1 MALDFKTIR
10 DDGQSELLEI
20 LDTLQGRKCLVLD
33 TQLGGRLNH
42 ILADGSR
49 LLKENGVVFF
59 RELRAELGDFPI
71 ADGGDPDHILYLVR
85 PSIAHMKLIASQI
98 RTRIKQGAPEAFRYQ
113 VYFVPHKTLI
123 CEQVLE
129 DEHVLHHID
138 IGEYHLDLIPFDG
151 DLISLELESCF
162 VEYKLDGDATLLHSV
177 AQSLLKVQSFYGLIP
192 NIKSIGPAART
203 VCSKM
208 LRMRMEQFDAEDASA
223 ESEIDTLVLIDRE
236 VDLVSPLVTPL
247 TYEGLIDELIGI
259 SNGYIKVD
267 RSLIGDDKDGSTPG
281 DSSGVDAAKQRTK
294 VSVALNSNDQLYA
307 EVRDLNVEKLGSFLG
322 QKAKEIRGKYD
333 TFRANKDASITEIHD
348 FVKRIPGLTQNYKS
362 LNQHINITELI
373 KRTTDGSLFR
383 QRWNTERT
391 LLEGDACYDL
401 LEEMIAMQQPANDVL
416 RLLCLQSLT
425 NGGIKY
431 NKYDSLRKAIVQTY
445 GFHMIFALNAL
456 EKIGMLRRREMAW
469 MDSTS
474 SWTTIRKALG
484 LINENI
490 DVHAPDDISYV
501 SSGYAPLSVRLV
513 EVAAKQ
519 GWASQSAALQLLPR
533 PVIEFVQDAEPSE
546 LSHALQQGAR
556 APLKARDSAAGG
568 GASAPESPAAKKK
581 VMMVYFIGGVTWME
595 IAALRFLNSRSDF
608 PFTIVVATTK
618 LVNGN
623 TFLRAIL
630 PEVDNR
636 LGK

>member
-85 PSIAHMKLIASQI
+85 PSISHMKLIASQI

-546 LSHALQQGAR
+546 LSHALQQGVR
-556 APLKARDSAAGG
+556 APLKARDGAAGVG
-568 GASAPESPAAKKK
+568 VSAPESPAAKKK

-623 TFLRAIL
+623 TFLRSIL
-630 PEVDNR
+630 PEVENR